1 MHVIPDIFYIY
12 HHNGALSIHDGYKLI
27 RMSCFEQTDAPCPHS
42 PTGQSPPPPQAR
54 AKRAETKRARGP
66 PPPITRAFQSQDP
79 SRSAQA
85 TGGET
90 GRNQKGLAWP
100 MAPPPSTRAPQATT
114 QAGRPE
120 PRAPHPPPT
129 HHPSPELWSMVMS
142 MLGSIISWSGKNTI
156 LHVSIFRELV

>member
-1 MHVIPDIFYIY
+1 MPHTSSTCMHVIFNIFYIY
-12 HHNGALSIHDGYKLI
+12 HHDVALSIHDGYKLI

-42 PTGQSPPPPQAR
+42 PTGQSPPTPQAR

-100 MAPPPSTRAPQATT
+100 MAPPPSTRAPPSHDPSRSA
-114 QAGRPE
+114 
-120 PRAPHPPPT
+120 RAPGPPPPPPPT
-129 HHPSPELWSMVMS
+129 TQVLNYGVW
-142 MLGSIISWSGKNTI
+142 L
-156 LHVSIFRELV
+156 

>member
-1 MHVIPDIFYIY
+1 MPHTSSTCMHVIPNIFYIY
-12 HHNGALSIHDGYKLI
+12 HHDVALSIHDGYKLI

-42 PTGQSPPPPQAR
+42 PTGQSPPTPQAR

-85 TGGET
+85 PGGET

-100 MAPPPSTRAPQATT
+100 MAPPTLHPGPPKP
-114 QAGRPE
+114 RPK
-120 PRAPHPPPT
+120 PVGPGPGPPHPPPPT
-129 HHPSPELWSMVMS
+129 TQVLNYGVW
-142 MLGSIISWSGKNTI
+142 L
-156 LHVSIFRELV
+156 